1 MNRILLVC
9 GLVASG
15 CVVNHAE
22 LDAQQAVVDRHLAEA
37 MVKANDFIELRRGAE
52 AIAERARDGVREFP
66 ELGDEWESV
75 QATPDQPLLARPPLV
90 LPPKSLF
97 EGSEGARKRDKLI
110 DSDARLRAHDK
121 IVSEVA
127 YMERRNQRAARLLE
141 SIEKA
146 RAARAK

>member
-1 MNRILLVC
+1 MNRILLAC

-22 LDAQQAVVDRHLAEA
+22 LDAQQAVVDRQLAEA
-37 MVKANDFIELRRGAE
+37 MVKANNLVALRKGADAIEE
-52 AIAERARDGVREFP
+52 QVRDGVREFP
-66 ELGDEWESV
+66 ELGEEWKAV
-75 QATPDQPLLARPPLV
+75 QATPDEPVLARPTLV

-97 EGSEGARKRDKLI
+97 EGSEGSRKRDKLV
-110 DSDARLRAHDK
+110 DSDARLRGLDK
-121 IVSEVA
+121 MVSELV
-127 YMERRNQRAARLLE
+127 YVERRKQRAARLLE